1 MAGNDFFLMRWAK
14 LYSKPTEAEQ
24 ALEPAIASLGTPY
37 RFQHPLWGLS
47 LFPDFALLNP
57 RVIIEVD
64 DSSHSTT
71 AKKKADKERTEKL
84 TRYNWRVVRCTNN
97 QAMTDPYGTVDSL
110 MEEAGLPYRT
120 NRSSCN

>member
-14 LYSKPTEAEQ
+14 LYSKPTEAET

-47 LFPDFALLNP
+47 LFPDFVLLVP

-71 AKKKADKERTEKL
+71 VKKRADKERTEKL
-84 TRYNWRVVRCTNN
+84 VRYNWRVIRCTNN
-97 QAMTDPYGTVDSL
+97 QAITDPYGTIDSL
-110 MEEAGLPYRT
+110 MEEAELPYRT
-120 NRSSCN
+120 TQRYK